1 VSEQNLITC
10 SHCRSDIPRG
20 ANVCKGC
27 RAEIKYGTPG
37 LFLLLGLLLPVG
49 AGLYVAKFLAT
60 SLGFNETVSHIAW
73 GGITLAGWYMAY
85 RVCNACFSDYVSFT
99 RQKNK

>member
-1 VSEQNLITC
+1 MSEQNLITC

-37 LFLLLGLLLPVG
+37 LFMVRNLNR
-49 AGLYVAKFLAT
+49 F
-60 SLGFNETVSHIAW
+60 
-73 GGITLAGWYMAY
+73 
-85 RVCNACFSDYVSFT
+85 FSDHLTMEGDTTHTCYGADQHEFCD
-99 RQKNK
+99 KNAIFAGFLT

>member
-1 VSEQNLITC
+1 MSNQNLITC

-37 LFLLLGLLLPVG
+37 LFMLLGLLLPVG
-49 AGLYVAKFLAT
+49 AGLYTAKFLVT
-60 SLGFNETVSHIAW
+60 SLGFNETIAYVVW
-73 GGITLAGWYMAY
+73 GAIALAGWYVAY
-85 RVCNACFSDYVSFT
+85 KICHACFSDYVSFT
-99 RQKNK
+99 RQKNQ